1 MRRGRIRG
9 CPLRI
14 RTAKSAVRSYGP
26 TATCFRA
33 ATGLSQLDMLVLWT
47 GAIYQG
53 HQGGETEPGLS
64 VTRRKMT
71 LLSREPT
78 PKEAQRGFVG
88 PVGHVHSQRRKNR
101 ATERGVTDGPLEGAS
116 GGCSGANALA
126 WECNIQLGH
135 QPPAALTPLRWYHP
149 SKPVIS

>member
-1 MRRGRIRG
+1 MLQG
-9 CPLRI
+9 CNGAVPI
-14 RTAKSAVRSYGP
+14 GYASTA
-26 TATCFRA
+26 C
-33 ATGLSQLDMLVLWT
+33 GLVP
-47 GAIYQG
+47 YQG

-135 QPPAALTPLRWYHP
+135 QPPAALTPLRM
-149 SKPVIS
+149 SI

>member
-1 MRRGRIRG
+1 M
-9 CPLRI
+9 P
-14 RTAKSAVRSYGP
+14 
-26 TATCFRA
+26 
-33 ATGLSQLDMLVLWT
+33 
-47 GAIYQG
+47 YQG

-135 QPPAALTPLRWYHP
+135 QPPAALTPLRRIP
-149 SKPVIS
+149 SNHHDTAMVITAHSARPAIGYLPMPQPALCLLICMAQ

>member
-1 MRRGRIRG
+1 
-9 CPLRI
+9 
-14 RTAKSAVRSYGP
+14 
-26 TATCFRA
+26 
-33 ATGLSQLDMLVLWT
+33 
-47 GAIYQG
+47 
-53 HQGGETEPGLS
+53 
-64 VTRRKMT
+64 MT

-126 WECNIQLGH
+126 LECNIQLGH
-135 QPPAALTPLRWYHP
+135 QPPAALTPLRTSREAALLAHLF
-149 SKPVIS
+149 